1 MKLRRRTLLEL
12 VAAAAAA
19 AVSLSPRLAQA
30 QTFPTR
36 PITIVVPFPAG
47 GPTDTLGRV
56 LADRMRNA
64 LGQSV
69 IIENLTGAAGT
80 IGSTHVA
87 RSLPDGYTL
96 ILGHW
101 QTHVVNG
108 ATYSLQVDVV
118 NDFEPISL
126 IADCPM
132 WLVGKLALPAKDMPE
147 LIAWLKDN
155 PGKATVGIGGAG
167 GGADVVGTYFQ
178 KNTGTRF
185 QFVPYRGAAP
195 IMQDLLA
202 GHIDMTFTQVASAL
216 PQFRAGQVK
225 AYAVMAKSRWAAV
238 PDTPTSDESGVPGLY
253 ASFWHGLWAPKGT
266 PKNIVARL
274 DAAVVET
281 LADPTVRQRFIE
293 LGQEPWPRDKQ
304 NPEALAA
311 QQKVEIQKWWPIIKA
326 AGIRAE

>member
-1 MKLRRRTLLEL
+1 MKLRRRTLLRL
-12 VAAAAAA
+12 AAAAA
-19 AVSLSPRLAQA
+19 AVSVSSRIAPA
-30 QTFPTR
+30 QTFSTR

-108 ATYSLQVDVV
+108 ATYSLPFDVV
-118 NDFEPISL
+118 SDFEPIAL

-147 LIAWLKDN
+147 LIAWLKEN
-155 PGKATVGIGGAG
+155 PGKATVG
-167 GGADVVGTYFQ
+167 YFQ

-202 GHIDMTFTQVASAL
+202 GHIDITFTQVASAL

-238 PDTPTSDESGVPGLY
+238 PDTPTSDEGGVPGLY
-253 ASFWHGLWAPKGT
+253 ASFWHGLWAPKRT
-266 PKNIVARL
+266 PKNIVAKL

-304 NPEALAA
+304 SPEALAA
-311 QQKVEIQKWWPIIKA
+311 QQKVEIEKWWPIIKA

>member
-1 MKLRRRTLLEL
+1 MRKLPLIALAF
-12 VAAAAAA
+12 VAACIVTATAETYP
-19 AVSLSPRLAQA
+19 S
-30 QTFPTR
+30 R
-36 PITIVVPFPAG
+36 PISIVVPFPAG

-56 LADRMRNA
+56 LADRMTRA

-80 IGSTHVA
+80 IGAAHVA
-87 RSLPDGYTL
+87 HSAPDGYTL

-108 ATYSLQVDVV
+108 ATFALSFDVV

-132 WLVGKLALPAKDMPE
+132 GLFGRATLPPKNLAE
-147 LIAWLKDN
+147 LIVWLKEN

-178 KNTGTRF
+178 KSTGTRF

-202 GHIDMTFTQVASAL
+202 GHIDLTFTQVASAL
-216 PQFRAGQVK
+216 AQLRAGQVQ
-225 AYAVMAKSRWAAV
+225 AYVVMAKSRWAEA
-238 PDTPTSDESGVPGLY
+238 PDTPSIDEKGGVPGLY
-253 ASFWHGLWAPKGT
+253 ASFWHGLWAPRGT
-266 PKNIVARL
+266 PKEIIAKI
-274 DAAVVET
+274 DAAVIEA
-281 LADPTVRQRFIE
+281 LADPVVHQRFIE

-304 NPEALAA
+304 TPEALAA
-311 QQKVEIQKWWPIIKA
+311 QQKSEIEKWWPIIKA
-326 AGIRAE
+326 ANIRAE

>member
-1 MKLRRRTLLEL
+1 MKFRRRTLLHWL
-12 VAAAAAA
+12 TAGAAI
-19 AVSLSPRLAQA
+19 SLSSRFVRAQS
-30 QTFPTR
+30 FPTR

-56 LADRMRNA
+56 LADRMKNA

-87 RSLPDGYTL
+87 RSAPDGYTL

-108 ATYSLQVDVV
+108 ATFTLPFDVV
-118 NDFEPISL
+118 EDFAPISL

-132 WLVGKLALPAKDMPE
+132 WLVGRSSLAAQNLQE
-147 LIAWLKDN
+147 LIAWMKES
-155 PGKATVGIGGAG
+155 PGKATVGIGGVG
-167 GGADVVGTYFQ
+167 GGGDVVGTYFQ
-178 KNTGTRF
+178 KSTGTRF

-195 IMQDLLA
+195 MMQDLLA
-202 GHIDMTFTQVASAL
+202 GHIDLIFAQVASAL
-216 PQFRAGQVK
+216 AQVRSGQVK
-225 AYAVMAKSRWAAV
+225 AYAVMAKARWAEA
-238 PDTPTSDESGVPGLY
+238 PDTPTSDEGGVAGLY
-253 ASFWHGLWAPKGT
+253 ASFWHGLWAPKAT
-266 PKNIVARL
+266 PPKVIAEL
-274 DAAVVET
+274 DRGVVES
-281 LADPTVRQRFIE
+281 LADPAVHQRFIE

-304 NPEALAA
+304 TPDGLAA
-311 QQKVEIQKWWPIIKA
+311 QQKAEIEKWWPIIKA

>member
-1 MKLRRRTLLEL
+1 MKIRRRTLLQL
-12 VAAAAAA
+12 AAAAG
-19 AVSLSPRLAQA
+19 AVSVSSRIAPA
-30 QTFPTR
+30 QTFPAR

-56 LADRMRNA
+56 LADRMRSA

-108 ATYSLQVDVV
+108 ATYSLPFDVV
-118 NDFEPISL
+118 NDFEPIAL
-126 IADCPM
+126 IADCPV
-132 WLVGKLALPAKDMPE
+132 WLVGKSALPPQNLPE
-147 LIAWLKDN
+147 LIAWLKEN

-178 KNTGTRF
+178 KNTGTSF

-202 GHIDMTFTQVASAL
+202 GHIDLTFTQVASAL
-216 PQFRAGQVK
+216 AQFRAGQVK

-266 PKNIVARL
+266 PKNIVTKL

-281 LADPTVRQRFIE
+281 LADATVRQRFIE

-304 NPEALAA
+304 SPEALAA
-311 QQKVEIQKWWPIIKA
+311 QQKAEIEKWWPIIKA

>member
-1 MKLRRRTLLEL
+1 MKFRRRTLLHWL
-12 VAAAAAA
+12 ATTGVAA
-19 AVSLSPRLAQA
+19 LASRFARA
-30 QTFPTR
+30 QSFPTR

-56 LADRMRNA
+56 LADRMKNY

-69 IIENLTGAAGT
+69 IIENLTGAGGT

-87 RSLPDGYTL
+87 RSPPDGYTL

-108 ATYSLQVDVV
+108 ATYTLPFDVV
-118 NDFEPISL
+118 NDFAPISL

-132 WLVGKLALPAKDMPE
+132 WLIGRSGLAAQTLPE
-147 LIAWLKDN
+147 LIAWLKEN
-155 PGKATVGIGGAG
+155 PGTATVGIGGVG
-167 GGADVVGTYFQ
+167 GGADVIGTYFQ

-195 IMQDLLA
+195 MMQDLLA
-202 GHIDMTFTQVASAL
+202 GHIDLTFTQVASAL
-216 PQFRAGQVK
+216 AQVRSGQVK
-225 AYAVMAKSRWAAV
+225 AFAVMAKARWAEA
-238 PDTPTSDESGVPGLY
+238 PDTPTCDEGGVTGLY

-266 PKNIVARL
+266 PSNVIAKL
-274 DAAVVET
+274 DAAVVES
-281 LADPTVRQRFIE
+281 LADPAAHQRFIE

-304 NPEALAA
+304 TPDGLAA
-311 QQKVEIQKWWPIIKA
+311 QQKAEIDKWWPIIKA

>member
-1 MKLRRRTLLEL
+1 MKLARRNFLHV
-12 VAAAAAA
+12 VAGT
-19 AVSLSPRLAQA
+19 AVTTRMARAQSY
-30 QTFPTR
+30 PSR

-56 LADRMRNA
+56 LADRMKKA

-69 IIENLTGAAGT
+69 IVENVTGAAGT
-80 IGSTHVA
+80 IGAAHVA
-87 RSLPDGYTL
+87 HAAPDGYTV

-108 ATYSLQVDVV
+108 ATFILPFDVV
-118 NDFEPISL
+118 KDFEPISL

-132 WLVGKLALPAKDMPE
+132 WLVGKSALPPKNLAE
-147 LIAWLKDN
+147 LIVWLKEN

-178 KNTGTRF
+178 KSTGTQF

-202 GHIDMTFTQVASAL
+202 GQIDLTFTQVASAL
-216 PQFRAGQVK
+216 AQVRAGQVK
-225 AYAVMAKSRWAAV
+225 AYVVMAKARWPEA
-238 PDTPTSDESGVPGLY
+238 PDTPSIDEKGGVPGLY
-253 ASFWHGLWAPKGT
+253 ASFWHGLWAPRGT
-266 PKNIVARL
+266 PGDVIAKL

-281 LADPTVRQRFIE
+281 LADPAVRQRFIE

-304 NPEALAA
+304 TPEALAA
-311 QQKVEIQKWWPIIKA
+311 QQKSEIEKWWPIIKA